1 MANRSLRARFICL
14 PSTNH
19 TKKLPVIHQVLTLDT
34 SPRWRVFYT
43 TARAEKKVEERLI
56 ERGIEVFLPKMIVQ
70 RQWKD
75 RKKKVVEPLFP
86 NYIFAH
92 VDERDRLRVLETQ
105 GIVRTVS
112 FSGKPAELS
121 SYEVEQLLITQRD
134 PERLSLLLHPLPE
147 IGEFVEIK
155 EGPLRGLRGEVID
168 VNGNLY
174 VVLRVQAV
182 RQNVRVRVQTD
193 WIGPIVRERSVLRK
207 NYL

>member
-1 MANRSLRARFICL
+1 MNE
-14 PSTNH
+14 
-19 TKKLPVIHQVLTLDT
+19 QVLTFD
-34 SPRWRVFYT
+34 SSVRWRVFYT
-43 TARAEKKVEERLI
+43 TARAEKKAEERLI

-105 GIVRTVS
+105 GIVRSVS

-121 SYEVEQLLITQRD
+121 TNEVEQLLIAQRD

-147 IGEFVEIK
+147 VGEIVEIK
-155 EGPLRGLRGEVID
+155 EGPLKGLRGEVLDLHGD
-168 VNGNLY
+168 VY
-174 VVLRVQAV
+174 VVLRVQAI
-182 RQNVRVRVQTD
+182 RQSVRVRIQTD
-193 WIGPIVRERSVLRK
+193 WVASTVR
-207 NYL
+207 